1 MKWLGRIAL
10 FLFLIGLGLAIGIY
24 VTGKFTFFEK
34 KKIEQST
41 IVLEKIKQ
49 VTKLITVEGNISEL
63 YSYKDYYSYDF
74 SPFRKKALIRVNAK
88 VSAGY
93 DFEKMQINV
102 KPNLK
107 LIEINNF
114 PQPEILSIDHN
125 LDYYDISEGVFNSF
139 EPEDL
144 NKLNKEA
151 KSKIENSALNSDLL
165 QRAKDQ
171 KDDLIQMLS
180 LLIENSGYDLQIK
193 EQEQLKLMD

>member
-1 MKWLGRIAL
+1 MKWLGRITIFIL
-10 FLFLIGLGLAIGIY
+10 LIGLGLAIGIY
-24 VTGKFTFFEK
+24 VTGRFTFFEK

-180 LLIENSGYDLQIK
+180 LLIENSGYELQIK
-193 EQEQLKLMD
+193 EQEPLKLKD

>member
-1 MKWLGRIAL
+1 MKWLGRITL
-10 FLFLIGLGLAIGIY
+10 FIFLIGLGLAIGIY
-24 VTGKFTFFEK
+24 VTGKFSFLQK

-165 QRAKDQ
+165 KRAKDQ

-193 EQEQLKLMD
+193 EQEQIKLMD